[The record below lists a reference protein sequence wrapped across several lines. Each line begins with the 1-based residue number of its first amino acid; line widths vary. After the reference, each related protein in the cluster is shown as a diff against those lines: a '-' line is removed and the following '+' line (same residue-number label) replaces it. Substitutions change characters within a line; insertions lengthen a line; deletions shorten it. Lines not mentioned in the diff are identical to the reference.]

1 MARRSDSWSTLS
13 VRATAANVAETAQT
27 ESAPFVHCRQ
37 VGKLQRS
44 KTKGITDARGVLTVN
59 VIRAK
64 GLEVSILLF
73 LLLEKQSDFWQ
84 QS

>member
-1 MARRSDSWSTLS
+1 MLQKQRKLKAPLLF
-13 VRATAANVAETAQT
+13 TAA
-27 ESAPFVHCRQ
+27 Q

-44 KTKGITDARGVLTVN
+44 KTKGITNARGVLTVN